1 MRWRG
6 SGRAHRGDAARD
18 LPTRGEMSP
27 AVENGDE
34 ADLGAEMPG
43 VGGDGLERLGVR
55 TFLRTNGSQALT
67 LELIALWKPS
77 PRRATGVPYRIQ
89 NLWWQKV
96 GLRRSSFM
104 ETRSPEIVITPGVP
118 RFDFQAATRW
128 LNTND
133 IEPSIERTSAF
144 LDGIGLKY

>member
-1 MRWRG
+1 
-6 SGRAHRGDAARD
+6 
-18 LPTRGEMSP
+18 
-27 AVENGDE
+27 
-34 ADLGAEMPG
+34 
-43 VGGDGLERLGVR
+43 
-55 TFLRTNGSQALT
+55 
-67 LELIALWKPS
+67 
-77 PRRATGVPYRIQ
+77 
-89 NLWWQKV
+89 
-96 GLRRSSFM
+96 M